1 MLLQGEVKDNSVI
14 ELPKQSDTEY
24 GAAAAATSSDPFLK
38 ADAQTGRHY
47 IDLNTAMN
55 TYQGAWLYGHEH
67 VIVYVGRLK
76 ADWEQFCPVPAD
88 VRDGILMKGN
98 VLYRM
103 ADGTWRKSN
112 DQFEGTLSTQG
123 GGRYFV
129 GRTQHTFLG
138 SNLPNGRLCVIAN
151 LNMHLSQ
158 SSSSNPLVTIPRRQ
172 QQQQQQ
178 QQTEPAAYTQRSYK
192 EPTLS
197 YPKYESS
204 EPADPAESG
213 F

>member
-1 MLLQGEVKDNSVI
+1 MLLQGEVKDNSVV
-14 ELPKQSDTEY
+14 ELPKQYDTEY
-24 GAAAAATSSDPFLK
+24 GAAAAAAPETCLK

-47 IDLNTAMN
+47 VDLNAAMT

-67 VIVYVGRLK
+67 VIVYVGKLK
-76 ADWEQFCPVPAD
+76 ADWEQFCPIPAD
-88 VRDGILMKGN
+88 VRDGVLMKGN
-98 VLYRM
+98 VLYRN

-112 DQFEGTLSTQG
+112 DQFEGTLSTQPGSG
-123 GGRYFV
+123 GGRWFV

-138 SNLPNGRLCVIAN
+138 SNIPGGKLCVVAN

-158 SSSSNPLVTIPRRQ
+158 SSPSNPLVTIPKPRAEQ
-172 QQQQQQ
+172 QN
-178 QQTEPAAYTQRSYK
+178 EPASYTQRAYK

-197 YPKYESS
+197 YPKYETT
-204 EPADPAESG
+204 DPDSG